1 MLSLRAPATPCGTMG
16 RAMPRRASL
25 QLARLFGV
33 RVGADYSW
41 LLVLFLVIFF
51 FQEQFRATVDASS
64 TTIYLVSVAA
74 AFLFFGSIV
83 FHELG
88 HALAAR
94 REGIEV
100 AGIDLFLFG
109 GLMRMRTEPETPG
122 AEFRV
127 GAAGPAAT
135 ALVIVAGIVAGV
147 ALEGWSGLVDAA
159 TFSGSATYSVGIELV
174 ASIVAMNVFVL
185 AFNLVPAYPLDG
197 ARIVRSVIWRVT
209 GDRARGTRA
218 VATVGRAF
226 AWLLVLGGI
235 ALAARGQTFNGVYL
249 AILGWLLGSQ
259 ARGAAVQTA
268 VTQRL
273 EGVTVADIMDP
284 EPVTI
289 PADVTTLRAYEEYF
303 LRYYG
308 HDWFAVTTPDG
319 GYLGRAYRVPITE
332 AADGPNA
339 GRPVSELTGADPEGR
354 VRDDVSLEV
363 LLTSEPLRRLGALMA
378 VDADGRLRGVVTAE
392 AVARAL
398 RARLAH

>member
-1 MLSLRAPATPCGTMG
+1 
-16 RAMPRRASL
+16 MPRRGSL

-33 RVGADYSW
+33 RIGADYSW
-41 LLVLFLVIFF
+41 LLILFLAIFF
-51 FQEQFRATVDASS
+51 FQDQFKATVDASS
-64 TTIYLVSVAA
+64 TTAYLAAVAA

-109 GLMRMRTEPETPG
+109 GLMHMRSEPTTPG

-127 GAAGPAAT
+127 AAAGPAAT
-135 ALVIVAGIVAGV
+135 VVVIAAGIVAGV
-147 ALEGWSGLVDAA
+147 ALEGWHGLVDAA

-174 ASIVAMNVFVL
+174 ATIVSINVVVL

-197 ARIVRSVIWRVT
+197 GRIARSIVWAVT
-209 GDRARGTRA
+209 GDRLRATRA
-218 VATVGRAF
+218 AASVGRAF
-226 AWLLVLGGI
+226 AWVLILGGI
-235 ALAARGQTFNGVYL
+235 YLAARGHTFNGIYL

-259 ARGAAVQTA
+259 ARGAAVQSA
-268 VTQRL
+268 FTQRL
-273 EGVTVADIMDP
+273 DGVTVADIMDP

-289 PADVTTLRAYEEYF
+289 PADVTTLRAYEDYF

-308 HDWFAVTTPDG
+308 HDWFAVTTAEG
-319 GYLGRAYRVPITE
+319 GYLGRAYRAPITE

-339 GRPVSELTGADPEGR
+339 ARPVSEVTGSDPEGR
-354 VRDDVSLEV
+354 VRDDVPLEA

-378 VDADGRLRGVVTAE
+378 VDAEGRLRGVVTAE